1 MGDARRGANDDGEA
15 FGPRLRRL
23 RLAAG
28 LSQADLAGGQVS
40 ASYVSLLESGRRTP
54 TPTVLAHLAA
64 RLGVTTDE
72 LDDTTAGLAATLV
85 LAESA
90 TGLGRPADA
99 VALLA
104 PLADRLVPGRLGA
117 DPLLFRAGQ
126 AYAAALENSAR
137 IDDAIVVL
145 ERLCAA
151 VDLSPARLPLL
162 PLVIALTR
170 CYRDAGDVARA
181 IDVGERALD
190 RLEGYRLGDVE
201 GYAALVSTVAGAY
214 HERGDLLRAQ
224 QLLDELVR
232 SAEVEGSAADRAAA
246 YWNAALLAVD
256 RGRAGEGLR
265 LVEQAT
271 ALLSDAT
278 DARWR
283 ARIQVTRSWVLLA
296 QDPPAAAEARDVLRR
311 ALPAIRQHAGTSA
324 LGSAETNLARCELL
338 LGRPDVARRHARSA
352 LRILEP
358 ESRIER
364 ARALASLGAASVAL
378 GETTVGVE
386 SLEAAAEQLAGA
398 ETPRQAAAAWRM
410 LSEVYRALGDPARAL
425 DAADRAL
432 DAAAVLREPLVPTLS
447 GAVPPVGRRRGS
459 RTVPSRASG
468 PAAGRR

>member
-1 MGDARRGANDDGEA
+1 VGDARRGANDDGEA

-28 LSQADLAGGQVS
+28 LAQADLAGERVS
-40 ASYVSLLESGRRTP
+40 ASYISLLESGRRTP
-54 TPTVLAHLAA
+54 TPPVLAHLAA
-64 RLGVTTDE
+64 RLGVPTDE
-72 LDDTTAGLAATLV
+72 LDDAAAGLTATLV

-99 VALLA
+99 VVLLE
-104 PLADRLVPGRLGA
+104 PLADRLVPERLGA
-117 DPLLFRAGQ
+117 DPLLFRAGV
-126 AYAAALENSAR
+126 AYAAALESSAR
-137 IDDAIVVL
+137 LDDATVVL

-151 VDLSPARLPLL
+151 VELSPARLPML
-162 PLVIALTR
+162 PVVIALTR
-170 CYRDAGDVARA
+170 CYRDAGDVSRA

-190 RLEGYRLGDVE
+190 RLQGYRLGDVE
-201 GYAALVSTVAGAY
+201 GFAALVSTVAGAY
-214 HERGDLLRAQ
+214 HERGDLLRAA
-224 QLLDELVR
+224 QLLDDLLR
-232 SAEVEGSAADRAAA
+232 RADAEGSSADRAAA

-271 ALLSDAT
+271 ALLSDAA
-278 DARWR
+278 DERWR

-311 ALPAIRQHAGTSA
+311 SLPAIRQHAGAAS

-338 LGRPDVARRHARSA
+338 LGRPEVARRHARSA

-358 ESRIER
+358 ESRLER
-364 ARALASLGAASVAL
+364 ARALTALGAASVAL
-378 GETTVGVE
+378 GETAAGVE
-386 SLEAAAEQLAGA
+386 SLELAAEQLAGA
-398 ETPRQAAAAWRM
+398 EAPRQAAAVWRM
-410 LSEVYRALGDPARAL
+410 LSEVYLSLGDPARAL

-432 DAAAVLREPLVPTLS
+432 DAAGVPREPLVPTVS
-447 GAVPPVGRRRGS
+447 AAAPSAARARRS
-459 RTVPSRASG
+459 RPVPSPASG

>member
-1 MGDARRGANDDGEA
+1 MGDVRRGANDDGAA
-15 FGPRLRRL
+15 FGSRLRRL

-40 ASYVSLLESGRRTP
+40 PSYVSLLESGRRAP
-54 TPTVLAHLAA
+54 TPPVLAHLAA
-64 RLGVTTDE
+64 RLGVPTDE
-72 LDDTTAGLAATLV
+72 LDDAAAGLASTLV

-99 VALLA
+99 VALLE
-104 PLADRLVPGRLGA
+104 PLADRFVPDRLGT

-126 AYAAALENSAR
+126 AYAAALEGAAR
-137 IDDAIVVL
+137 LDDATVVL
-145 ERLCAA
+145 ERLCVA
-151 VDLSPARLPLL
+151 VELSPARLPLL
-162 PLVIALTR
+162 PVVIALTR

-190 RLEGYRLGDVE
+190 RLAGYRLGDVE

-214 HERGDLLRAQ
+214 HERGDLVRAA

-232 SAEVEGSAADRAAA
+232 RADAEGSAADRAAA

-271 ALLSDAT
+271 ALLSDAA
-278 DARWR
+278 DQRWR

-311 ALPAIRQHAGTSA
+311 ALPAVRQHAGATVVA
-324 LGSAETNLARCELL
+324 SAETNLARCELL
-338 LGRPDVARRHARSA
+338 LGRPEVARRHARSA
-352 LRILEP
+352 LRLLEP

-364 ARALASLGAASVAL
+364 ARALAALGAASVAL
-378 GETTVGVE
+378 GETAAGVE
-386 SLEAAAEQLAGA
+386 SLEAAADQLAGA
-398 ETPRQAAAAWRM
+398 QAPRQAAAVWRT
-410 LSEVYRALGDPARAL
+410 LSEVYRRLGDPARAL

-432 DAAAVLREPLVPTLS
+432 DATGLQREPLVPPVS
-447 GAVPPVGRRRGS
+447 AAAPPGGRRRGP
-459 RTVPSRASG
+459 RAVPSRASG
-468 PAAGRR
+468 PAADRR